1 MLDNTTT
8 QPFKNKGKNCIEKND
23 NAQGTYST
31 NSQIKLKN
39 MLKSSLSNCSN
50 AYIVG
55 AGVEANAAGA
65 NAATRLAD
73 ERCTI
78 Y

>member
-8 QPFKNKGKNCIEKND
+8 QPFKHKGKNCIEKND
-23 NAQGTYST
+23 NAQGTYHT
-31 NSQIKLKN
+31 NSQIKFKN
-39 MLKSSLSNCSN
+39 MLKSRLSNCSN

-55 AGVEANAAGA
+55 PGVGANAAGA

-73 ERCTI
+73 GRYTI